1 MHEKNTNLLFQ
12 IAVSMAAILVADG
25 QTPKKAPVLDAEH
38 LVALSKV
45 PLFGSWNTSQKGPP
59 LLAESLSP
67 AYAAK
72 LPDCD
77 RVEVFL
83 LAGDVKKPESA
94 ADRFPVRP
102 YCGSSGV
109 LQKKELK
116 GAEAAK
122 LCSLWR
128 GLTFDNRMQVL
139 SHSAAYG
146 LRFHHTGKLVLETSV
161 SFSCGNFSYP
171 RTAFPMMPGEYSWHG
186 FRTGDDAGKA
196 LASFLKA
203 NLPGKAAGE

>member
-1 MHEKNTNLLFQ
+1 MKNLLFQ
-12 IAVSMAAILVADG
+12 IAVSMAAAASG
-25 QTPKKAPVLDAEH
+25 NAQAPVKPPLRDTEH
-38 LVALSKV
+38 LAELSKASI
-45 PLFGSWNTSQKGPP
+45 FGSWNPSEKGPP
-59 LLAESLSP
+59 VVAESLSP
-67 AYAAK
+67 EYASK

-83 LAGDVKKPESA
+83 LAGDLKKPESA

-102 YCGSSGV
+102 YCGSSRV

-139 SHSAAYG
+139 SHSASYG
-146 LRFHHTGKLVLETSV
+146 LRFHRADKLVLETTV
-161 SFSCGNFSYP
+161 SFSCGNFYYP

-196 LASFLKA
+196 LASFLKSVIPA
-203 NLPGKAAGE
+203 KPAGE